1 MRRLPALASLLP
13 LLAFCAARA
22 GAQSAAAEATTTAP
36 VVSARSACVL
46 RAFGAAG
53 YRVQA
58 HRDDPTRRTLVRTL
72 IGIDRRTGLLRPD
85 DTRSEIVEMSLGGP
99 SGAAITSVALMR
111 PDRTGSALP
120 SREVQRAD
128 AQARELLRAVEPRC
142 AGTAPDA
149 RPGT

>member
-1 MRRLPALASLLP
+1 MRRRSALASLLP
-13 LLAFCAARA
+13 MLAFCAARA
-22 GAQSAAAEATTTAP
+22 EAQSAAVAATTAP

-58 HRDDPTRRTLVRTL
+58 HPDDPTRRTLVRTL
-72 IGIDRRTGLLRPD
+72 IGVDRRTGLLSPG
-85 DTRSEIVEMSLGGP
+85 DTRTETVEMQLGGP
-99 SGAAITSVALMR
+99 TGAAITRVSLLRQDR
-111 PDRTGSALP
+111 PGSAFT

-142 AGTAPDA
+142 AGTATGT